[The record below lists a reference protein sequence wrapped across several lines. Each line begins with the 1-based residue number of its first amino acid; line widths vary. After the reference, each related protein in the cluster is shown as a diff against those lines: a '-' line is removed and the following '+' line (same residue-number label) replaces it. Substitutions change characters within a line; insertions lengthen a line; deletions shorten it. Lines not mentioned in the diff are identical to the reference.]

1 MFTLDFFENR
11 GIGLNSPFDLPLC
24 ELQVNPYNSKED
36 AMSTAME
43 PLDKK
48 EKRTLAHLP
57 HKGHVDSGVSQ
68 DAPHLQ
74 PSATPRKKDLAECDD
89 TPNSMLVQRI
99 VMTITVVVPFL
110 GLVAGIALAWQYGMM
125 NGWYLGMMLGGWI
138 LTGLGIT
145 IGYHRMLTHRSFE
158 TTPLIHAF
166 WTLMGA
172 LAIEGSPL
180 VWVAVHRKHH
190 QHSDLE
196 DDPHSP
202 HNHSGGYINWWKGF
216 LHSHMG
222 WLFGKV
228 WSEKTLQ
235 QYVPD
240 LMPQRF
246 TVLVDKYYL
255 WVIVATLAVPTA
267 IAGLVTM
274 SWTGAMLGLIWGGLA
289 RMFMTHHITWSI
301 NSICHLFGSRDFKSD
316 DDSRNNLLFG
326 ILGHGEGWHNNHHAF
341 PTSARHGL
349 MWWQFDLSWIIIRSM
364 ELCGLAWNVKLPS
377 AKAMQA
383 KRMP

>member
-1 MFTLDFFENR
+1 MS
-11 GIGLNSPFDLPLC
+11 I
-24 ELQVNPYNSKED
+24 
-36 AMSTAME
+36 AM
-43 PLDKK
+43 D
-48 EKRTLAHLP
+48 
-57 HKGHVDSGVSQ
+57 
-68 DAPHLQ
+68 
-74 PSATPRKKDLAECDD
+74 PRKKKNRPQARRATTGHSDVRESVESPSASVSKELSGKHALNQYSNTE
-89 TPNSMLVQRI
+89 TSLRVQRI

-110 GLVAGIALAWQYGMM
+110 GLLAGIALAWQFGMF
-125 NGWYLGMMLGGWI
+125 NAWYLAMMIAGWV

-158 TTPLIHAF
+158 TYPLIHGF
-166 WTLMGA
+166 WALMGA

-196 DDPHSP
+196 HDPHSP
-202 HNHSGGYINWWKGF
+202 HNHEGGFVNWWRGF
-216 LHSHMG
+216 YHSHMG
-222 WLFGKV
+222 WLFSKA
-228 WSEKTLQ
+228 WSERTLQ

-246 TVLVDKYYL
+246 TVLLDKYYV
-255 WVIVATLAVPTA
+255 WIIVATLAIPTA

-274 SWTGAMLGLIWGGLA
+274 SWTGAMLGFIWGGLA

-301 NSICHLFGSRDFKSD
+301 NSICHLFGSRDFQSD
-316 DDSRNNLLFG
+316 DDSRNNWIFG

-349 MWWQFDLSWIIIRSM
+349 KWWQIDLSWVIIRSM

-377 AKAMQA
+377 EKAMLA
-383 KRMP
+383 KRLS

>member
-1 MFTLDFFENR
+1 MSIATDPRNKQLRPKSLRSSEELIDEAASFTVPQPLSISVAEHVRGNKVLD
-11 GIGLNSPFDLPLC
+11 
-24 ELQVNPYNSKED
+24 QY
-36 AMSTAME
+36 
-43 PLDKK
+43 
-48 EKRTLAHLP
+48 
-57 HKGHVDSGVSQ
+57 
-68 DAPHLQ
+68 
-74 PSATPRKKDLAECDD
+74 DD
-89 TPNSMLVQRI
+89 TPSSLLTQRI

-110 GLVAGIALAWQYGMM
+110 GLLTGIALAWQFGMI
-125 NGWYLGMMLGGWI
+125 NAWYLGMMLGGWV

-158 TTPLIHAF
+158 TVPLIHGF

-190 QHSDLE
+190 QHSDLA

-202 HNHSGGYINWWKGF
+202 HNHDEGFVNWWRGF
-216 LHSHMG
+216 YHAHMG
-222 WLFGKV
+222 WLFSKA
-228 WSEKTLQ
+228 WSERTLQ

-246 TVLVDKYYL
+246 TVLLDKYYL
-255 WVIVATLAVPTA
+255 WVIVATLAIPTVV
-267 IAGLVTM
+267 AGLVTM

-289 RMFMTHHITWSI
+289 RMFLTHHVTWSI
-301 NSICHLFGSRDFKSD
+301 NSICHLFGSRDFQSG
-316 DDSRNNLLFG
+316 DDSRNNLIFG

-349 MWWQFDLSWIIIRSM
+349 KWWQFDLSWIIIRCM

-383 KRMP
+383 KRMPN

>member
-1 MFTLDFFENR
+1 MSIAKEHRGKSHRPQQQKSSVGHLDTTR
-11 GIGLNSPFDLPLC
+11 S
-24 ELQVNPYNSKED
+24 V
-36 AMSTAME
+36 E
-43 PLDKK
+43 PQS
-48 EKRTLAHLP
+48 TLA
-57 HKGHVDSGVSQ
+57 SQ
-68 DAPHLQ
+68 EVHSAPASVQYVDAPNALR
-74 PSATPRKKDLAECDD
+74 T
-89 TPNSMLVQRI
+89 QRI

-110 GLVAGIALAWQYGMM
+110 GLLTGIGLAWQYGMI
-125 NGWYLGMMLGGWI
+125 NAWYLAMMIAGWI

-158 TTPLIHAF
+158 TYSPIHGF

-196 DDPHSP
+196 HDPHSP
-202 HNHSGGYINWWKGF
+202 HNHDGGFVNWWRGF
-216 LHSHMG
+216 YHAHMG
-222 WLFGKV
+222 WLFGKA

-246 TVLVDKYYL
+246 TVWLDKYYL
-255 WVIVATLAVPTA
+255 GVIVATLAIPTA
-267 IAGLVTM
+267 IAGLVTL
-274 SWTGAMLGLIWGGLA
+274 SWTGALLGLIWGGLA

-301 NSICHLFGSRDFKSD
+301 NSICHLFGSRDFESG
-316 DDSRNNLLFG
+316 DDSRNNLIFG

-349 MWWQFDLSWIIIRSM
+349 KWWQFDLSWIIIRSM

-377 AKAMQA
+377 DKAMQA
-383 KRMP
+383 KSKR

>member
-1 MFTLDFFENR
+1 
-11 GIGLNSPFDLPLC
+11 
-24 ELQVNPYNSKED
+24 
-36 AMSTAME
+36 MSIVADPCNE
-43 PLDKK
+43 KK
-48 EKRTLAHLP
+48 RP
-57 HKGHVDSGVSQ
+57 RPQ
-68 DAPHLQ
+68 Q
-74 PSATPRKKDLAECDD
+74 PSVGPVEYSASTRPPSTPTAEGARGKKDLNQYDN
-89 TPNSMLVQRI
+89 TSSSIRLQRI

-110 GLVAGIALAWQYGMM
+110 GLLAGIALALQFGMI
-125 NGWYLGMMLGGWI
+125 NAWYVGMMLAGWV

-158 TTPLIHAF
+158 TFPLIHAF

-202 HNHSGGYINWWKGF
+202 HNHDGGLVNWWRGF
-216 LHSHMG
+216 YHSHMG
-222 WLFGKV
+222 WLFGKA
-228 WSEKTLQ
+228 WSERTLQ

-255 WVIVATLAVPTA
+255 WVIVATLAIPTA

-289 RMFMTHHITWSI
+289 RMFMTHHVTWSI
-301 NSICHLFGSRDFKSD
+301 NSICHLFGSRDFQSG
-316 DDSRNNLLFG
+316 DDSRNNLIFG

-349 MWWQFDLSWIIIRSM
+349 KWWQFDLSWIIIRSM